1 MLLIDLL
8 KVLRLN
14 QGVDAVD
21 VMTIEKA
28 EALAAIV
35 VLILEEGDFVAGLT
49 PVEIIQETLIQLV
62 RNHAEERVVK
72 HDGVESAPPQAL
84 RETQRRVD
92 IPHRELGVA
101 PERLDV
107 LHDG

>member
-1 MLLIDLL
+1 MGMLLIDGL
-8 KVLRLN
+8 KVLRLD

-21 VMTIEKA
+21 VVTNEKA

-49 PVEIIQETLIQLV
+49 RVEIIQETLVQLV
-62 RNHAEERVVK
+62 RDHAEERVVQ

-84 RETQRRVD
+84 RETQCRID
-92 IPHRELGVA
+92 IPHREL
-101 PERLDV
+101 
-107 LHDG
+107 